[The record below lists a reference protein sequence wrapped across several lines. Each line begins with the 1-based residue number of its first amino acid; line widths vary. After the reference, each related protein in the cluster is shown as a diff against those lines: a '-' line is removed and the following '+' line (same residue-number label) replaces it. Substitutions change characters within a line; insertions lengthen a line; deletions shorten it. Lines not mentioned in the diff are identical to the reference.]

1 MEKNRSFKKRSNK
14 KPNKKTILQKNIK
27 MKGGMK
33 KKNTNL
39 TFWDAVRKM
48 INVQGA
54 TLTKIAESSS
64 SGFIFRLNVP
74 ENPDN
79 SEFFSL
85 NDNKTKFSKPIYS
98 LIFKIVIIGDQDLP
112 KYTFQDS
119 GRTHKVSKQCET
131 LDDFE
136 KEAKIQQDIYLNTLK
151 PNGSNICPSVID
163 FSLFD
168 GKNSDTL
175 LYDLSVLVKHNDYG
189 TRNMITYLSDT
200 IRDINQHSEKVG
212 LGMITM
218 ELVDNKKYDQLYK
231 FSNNPNIYYISS
243 CYAIAEIIVLF
254 LNLKLINYDC
264 HSGNVLSSDSG
275 KSILIDFGRT
285 VNMRTITETIKR
297 YYYRLSNRNFNSDL
311 TELNKVDKTRFY
323 TDKQRG
329 NDKTRKEWLIE
340 IIRFIALV
348 DFSTNVSIYREQIK
362 SPQMI
367 SILENIFDNMPSNWV
382 RYVENGNQY
391 DIINSID
398 NIDWNSINDDTC
410 ELIISNIISITKD
423 PIVARSN
430 TSIYA
435 IDNDVNL
442 FRFDN
447 NSYYRNLDDTK
458 LDNTELDDI
467 DCDEDCD
474 EKNSNCCTRII
485 KSIKNLT
492 RKNSKSKKDV

>member
-1 MEKNRSFKKRSNK
+1 MEKNRSIKKCSTKKHNKKRYYK
-14 KPNKKTILQKNIK
+14 KKNN
-27 MKGGMK
+27 MKGGMRK
-33 KKNTNL
+33 KDTNL
-39 TFWDAVRKM
+39 TFWDAVKKM
-48 INVQGA
+48 INVKGA
-54 TLTKIAESSS
+54 ILTKISESSL

-74 ENPDN
+74 EDPEN

-85 NDNKTKFSKPIYS
+85 NDDKTKFSKPIYS
-98 LIFKIVIIGDQDLP
+98 LIFKIVIIGNEDLP
-112 KYTFQDS
+112 EYTFQDS
-119 GRTHKVSKQCET
+119 EGIQNVSKQCET
-131 LDDFE
+131 IGDFKE
-136 KEAKIQQDIYLNTLK
+136 EAKIQQDIYLNTLK

-168 GKNSDTL
+168 GKNSHSL
-175 LYDLSVLVKHNDYG
+175 LFDLNNLVRRNDSG
-189 TRNMITYLSDT
+189 TRKMIQYLSET
-200 IRDINQHSEKVG
+200 ITDINILSEKVG

-218 ELVDNKKYDQLYK
+218 ELVDNTKYDQLYK
-231 FSNNPNIYYISS
+231 FSNRPRIYHNSC
-243 CYAIAEIIVLF
+243 CYAIAEIVVLF

-275 KSILIDFGRT
+275 KSFLIDFGRT
-285 VNMRTITETIKR
+285 VNTRTIRQTIKG
-297 YYYRLSNRNFNSDL
+297 YYNRLSTRNFDSDL

-329 NDKTRKEWLIE
+329 DSKTRKEWLIE

-348 DFSTNVSIYREQIK
+348 DFSTNVSIYREKIK

-382 RYVENGNQY
+382 RYIKNGNQY
-391 DIINSID
+391 DIINSIG

-410 ELIISNIISITKD
+410 ELIISNIKSITTD
-423 PIVARSN
+423 PLSGRNN
-430 TSIYA
+430 TSKNV
-435 IDNDVNL
+435 IDTDVNL

-447 NSYYRNLDDTK
+447 NNNSYYRNLDD
-458 LDNTELDDI
+458 E

-474 EKNSNCCTRII
+474 DPNANCCTRII

-492 RKNSKSKKDV
+492 RKNSKKDV